1 MLDLI
6 LVYGIISGALTWMIR
21 GALTGISTWRVRPT
35 VTAFA
40 LGAMFGPILTLL
52 ILVLVAQPQ
61 HH

>member
-6 LVYGIISGALTWMIR
+6 LVYGIIPA
-21 GALTGISTWRVRPT
+21 ALTGIITWLVRPT

-52 ILVLVAQPQ
+52 ILVLAAQQ